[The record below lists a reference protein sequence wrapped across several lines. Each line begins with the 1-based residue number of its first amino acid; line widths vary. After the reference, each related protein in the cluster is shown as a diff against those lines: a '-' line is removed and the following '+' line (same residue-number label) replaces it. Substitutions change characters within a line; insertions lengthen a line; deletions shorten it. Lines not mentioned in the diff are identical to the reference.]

1 MIVNCLH
8 LDNYSSEKIS
18 IQTQSLY
25 EFKCIIHFVF
35 SEKIYVMLANVWD
48 RDYLE
53 SEYEKINYGNG
64 KGDN

>member
-1 MIVNCLH
+1 M
-8 LDNYSSEKIS
+8 
-18 IQTQSLY
+18 QSLY

-53 SEYEKINYGNG
+53 SEHRKIKDGNG